1 METYDDKRINKM
13 TQTSRSISGRR
24 TFIWNEGQTKL
35 QNTDNW
41 DSFRN
46 KGENKTKLINFLW
59 RYFSTQTIRSR
70 FKVKLLSI
78 ESINTWG
85 ITLSGINMLFTCI
98 NMLLI
103 CFFSGMNMLFTRIVL
118 HVLRSIKLVIITD
131 ADTDV
136 LVLLTCVY
144 PQCNNAKQWLI
155 KTNPGIYVDMKT
167 ICNFV
172 GNSIFRI
179 LPGFH
184 GVTDCDTT
192 FYPIGAGKITPFN
205 KMCLLSKIHP
215 LQDMGKNIDL
225 FKRLEKPNLFF

>member
-1 METYDDKRINKM
+1 M
-13 TQTSRSISGRR
+13 
-24 TFIWNEGQTKL
+24 
-35 QNTDNW
+35 
-41 DSFRN
+41 
-46 KGENKTKLINFLW
+46 
-59 RYFSTQTIRSR
+59 
-70 FKVKLLSI
+70 LS
-78 ESINTWG
+78 
-85 ITLSGINMLFTCI
+85 
-98 NMLLI
+98 I
-103 CFFSGMNMLFTRIVL
+103 CFFSGMNMFFTRIVL

-215 LQDMGKNIDL
+215 LQDMGKNTDL

>member
-46 KGENKTKLINFLW
+46 KGENKTKLISFLW
-59 RYFSTQTIRSR
+59 RYFSTQTIRSG